1 LKDILVSQTWDK
13 GSLTLSNKKIMKT
26 EIREELIQVLNDL
39 VRINNDRIE
48 GYERAIEG
56 TKDGDSDLAGVFSRM
71 MDESRQYK
79 DELVNAI
86 EAMGGSPDFE
96 ETTNSGTLYRFWMK
110 IKESLSGN
118 ERETILDDCEFGE
131 DAAQKAYQ
139 EALESDAVMDAETK
153 ELILNQ
159 KTSLK
164 NSHDII
170 KRLRDMQHEVSDL
183 NNNKSS
189 RVL

>member
-1 LKDILVSQTWDK
+1 
-13 GSLTLSNKKIMKT
+13 MKT

-48 GYERAIEG
+48 GYEKAIEG
-56 TKDGDSDLAGVFSRM
+56 TKDGDNDLAGVFSRM

-79 DELVNAI
+79 AELVNAI
-86 EAMGGSPDFE
+86 EDMGGSPDFE
-96 ETTNSGTLYRFWMK
+96 ETTNSGTLYRFWME

-118 ERETILDDCEFGE
+118 DRETILDDCEFGE

-139 EALESDAVMDAETK
+139 EALESDAVMDADTK
-153 ELILNQ
+153 ELIVNQ

-170 KRLRDMQHEVSDL
+170 KRLRDIQHEVSDL
-183 NNNKSS
+183 NKDQPS
-189 RVL
+189 RIL